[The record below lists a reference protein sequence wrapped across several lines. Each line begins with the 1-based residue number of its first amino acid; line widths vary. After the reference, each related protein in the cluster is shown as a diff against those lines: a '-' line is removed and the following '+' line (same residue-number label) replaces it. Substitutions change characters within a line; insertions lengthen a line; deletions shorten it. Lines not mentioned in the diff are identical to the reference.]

1 MNCSEVHLPPTVSVI
16 RSNHAEFTGPK
27 DRDISYLF
35 RCISVPQDYHFMV
48 NALDFLEADV
58 DPFLDLQ

>member
-1 MNCSEVHLPPTVSVI
+1 MNCSEVHLPTTVSVI
-16 RSNHAEFTGPK
+16 RYSHEEFTGPA
-27 DRDISYLF
+27 DRAISYLF

-48 NALDFLEADV
+48 NALDFLKADV